1 MKPYV
6 SYRVKEV
13 VQTPFTPHHLF
24 ESIYGKKIIEDFNS
38 GKLDESGNPLEPN
51 ENEKLTAEEAK
62 NNARKTG
69 SDIF

>member
-6 SYRVKEV
+6 SYRASQVIQSK
-13 VQTPFTPHHLF
+13 FTPYNLF
-24 ESIYGKKIIEDFNS
+24 EAVYSKKIIEDFNS
-38 GKLDESGNPLEPN
+38 GKIDESGNSLEPN
-51 ENEKLTAEEAK
+51 ENEILTPEEAK